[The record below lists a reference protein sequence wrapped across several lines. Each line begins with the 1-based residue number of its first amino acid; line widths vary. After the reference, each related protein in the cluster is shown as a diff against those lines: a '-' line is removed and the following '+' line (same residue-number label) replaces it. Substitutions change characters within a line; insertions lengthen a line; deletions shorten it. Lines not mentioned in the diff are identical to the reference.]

1 MSTKEELLKELEND
15 PFGLLLQT
23 PKLSAHRDEPKMVI
37 ENFMQILD
45 FYEKHLRQPKKDAD
59 RAERSLAVR
68 FEAIQNDKYQRD
80 LVKELD
86 RFDLLGDEV
95 DVEKI
100 ESFEDDPFG
109 LLGSDA
115 EDIFVLKNITKEIEK
130 PDYVASRKV
139 CKDFKKYEELFK
151 SCHVDLANKVR
162 SLQEYRGERFIKK
175 GVFFVLKGVVGY
187 VASVGKMKRQNKKTN
202 ARLHCIFENGTES
215 DMLLRSLSAELYKDG
230 KIINAL
236 NEEIEEYL
244 NQVSDADVLSGFI
257 YVLKSKSE
265 DEIIRNIE
273 NLYKIGYSTTKV
285 NERIKNAKNEPTYL
299 MADVE
304 EIAIFKCYNL
314 NPQKLEQLLHQFFS
328 NSCLNIQI
336 VGNDGNFHMP
346 REWFITP
353 FEVIHKVVTLIANEE
368 IVYYKYDEQLQR
380 IVQR

>member
-15 PFGLLLQT
+15 PFGLLVQT
-23 PKLSAHRDEPKMVI
+23 PEFSTHRDEPRMVI

-45 FYEKHLRQPKKDAD
+45 FYEKHLRQPKKDAE

-86 RFDLLGDEV
+86 RFGWLDDGV

-100 ESFEDDPFG
+100 KSFEDDPFG

-115 EDIFVLKNITKEIEK
+115 EDIFVLKNVTKEIEK

-202 ARLHCIFENGTES
+202 ARLHCIFENATES

-236 NEEIEEYL
+236 NEEIEEAL
-244 NQVSDADVLSGFI
+244 NQVGDKDILSGYI

-304 EIAIFKCYNL
+304 EITSFKCYNL

-328 NSCLNIQI
+328 SSCLNIQI
-336 VGNDGNFHMP
+336 VGNDGSFHMP
-346 REWFITP
+346 REWFIAP
-353 FEVIHKVVTLIANEE
+353 FEVIQKVITLIGNEE
-368 IVYYKYDEQLQR
+368 IVHYKYDEQSQR